1 MVPYHCCNIYN
12 SAFPPAGSTFKKA
25 ILQISGKRICWNSSE
40 ENESWHAARQ
50 NSLSTGACLPNPSSK
65 EVVSTGEPWLSI
77 HITVN
82 HRKKWTMKNPC
93 RWNLVFYVHD
103 WIVLY
108 LILGSLR
115 LQNVGC
121 CLSKPSFFMSSNSN
135 PFLKTIKKYAFFRNC
150 SCNHPIRSLFFRCL
164 FGFVEIYQVIA
175 TNHHSGLE
183 ITRKKRANLEDV
195 CWVMS
200 FQPRGIRTFLVRPAS
215 NDEDGP
221 S

>member
-82 HRKKWTMKNPC
+82 HRKKWTMKKSIQMKPC
-93 RWNLVFYVHD
+93 VYVHD

-108 LILGSLR
+108 LIWGSLR

-135 PFLKTIKKYAFFRNC
+135 PFLKTIKTYAFFSKLFLQSPHKVPIFQVSFLDIWRF
-150 SCNHPIRSLFFRCL
+150 IRSLL
-164 FGFVEIYQVIA
+164 L
-175 TNHHSGLE
+175 T
-183 ITRKKRANLEDV
+183 ITPD
-195 CWVMS
+195 
-200 FQPRGIRTFLVRPAS
+200 
-215 NDEDGP
+215 
-221 S
+221 